1 MLESRSSLSGATLID
16 QRVAQVKL
24 LIVAIESFRETKC
37 WNLSEVTRWKADITM
52 ISFG

>member
-24 LIVAIESFRETKC
+24 LIVAIERNEMLEFK
-37 WNLSEVTRWKADITM
+37 
-52 ISFG
+52 